1 MKVTKRKSKSLKS
14 AIWSVLVVLFSIIGS
29 TFSYLYGA
37 SNSEVE
43 LHSSLMV
50 LDQKVKD
57 QDINFLHGYYELSDS
72 FNKSQEYDENLELQ
86 HKTIYKHLFYNS
98 YLLSTEDYVPNA
110 FTTSVNKYKDT
121 DCSYKL
127 DDFNLAMVRNFWD
140 YQYMESIGLPLFF
153 INEANKKNRINLSNP
168 SMEGIIRGCY
178 ISASNAYEIA
188 MDIGLIDESH
198 NDIDSIKNAFNWLIS
213 DDNLYYLSLKNEDL
227 DGKFLIR
234 NIYIDEDFSYLL
246 NKDQKSISSKQYGNY
261 YKSFS
266 YWNKNTILAYCP
278 EILSKGSTLF
288 FDIRGSYNNINYF
301 INDVVGT
308 DYSKYG
314 GKLHFRTQT
323 EDLVD
328 LSAKIDDILKAPQRG
343 RILYFVL
350 SCLFFELLLIANI
363 FNLSFKSKNKF
374 GRIFKLL
381 LPILSFVLLWT
392 VLYFFLL
399 KSSAFLFVYTTF
411 NYIGNAVTLIF
422 MLLTI
427 VTGIIWG
434 SFDEEDEDTRI
445 I

>member
-43 LHSSLMV
+43 LYSSLMV
-50 LDQKVKD
+50 LDKKVKE

-110 FTTSVNKYKDT
+110 FTTSVVKYKDT

-153 INEANKKNRINLSNP
+153 INEADRKNRINLRNP
-168 SMEGIIRGCY
+168 NMEGFTRGCY

-188 MDIGLIDESH
+188 SDIGLIDENNS
-198 NDIDSIKNAFNWLIS
+198 DIDSIRKAFNWLIS
-213 DDNLYYLSLKNEDL
+213 DDCLYYLSLAHKDISA
-227 DGKFLIR
+227 KFLIR
-234 NIYIDEDFSYLL
+234 NIYIDDDFSYLL
-246 NKDQKSISSKQYGNY
+246 TDDQKSIGPKRYGNY

-278 EILSKGSTLF
+278 EVLSKGSTLF
-288 FDIRGSYNNINYF
+288 FDIRGSYNNISYF
-301 INDVVGT
+301 INDVVGNN
-308 DYSKYG
+308 YSKFG
-314 GKLHFRTQT
+314 GKLHFKTQT
-323 EDLVD
+323 EDLVE
-328 LSAKIDDILKAPQRG
+328 LSAQIDNILQNPHKGKII
-343 RILYFVL
+343 YFIL

-363 FNLSFKSKNKF
+363 FNLSYKSKNKF
-374 GRIFKLL
+374 GRIIKLL
-381 LPILSFVLLWT
+381 LPILCFVLLWT
-392 VLYFFLL
+392 GLYFFLL
-399 KSSAFLFVYTTF
+399 KSTALLFVYTTF
-411 NYIGNAVTLIF
+411 NYIGNAVTLVF
-422 MLLTI
+422 MLVTI

-434 SFDEEDEDTRI
+434 SFDEDEDDTRI